1 MTENG
6 FDRVRILELVQ
17 GHLVELSE
25 GHCSITEESLDAEPD
40 PTVREVLAGLYLLS
54 QDLHYQRRKLTELG
68 SELLHIRKLEAV
80 GRLAAG
86 IAHEINT
93 PAQFVGDNLGFL
105 AQSVPGLI
113 DFARASRALVETLE
127 AGAPTDHVFPQA
139 RAAMKAAKLGF
150 ILDNVPSAI
159 EQAQEGLGRIARVV
173 RAMKEFSHPSKG
185 TKTATSLP
193 RAIETTVEVARNEWK
208 YVAHVQTSFEPEL
221 PDVPVLRDEFNQA
234 ILNLLVNAAH
244 AIEDA
249 QRSEPGTIA
258 ISVRRLDGCALIEI
272 EDDGIGM
279 PDGVMHRIFDPFFTT
294 KEVGR
299 GTGQGLGVVRSVIV
313 DKHGGA
319 VDVRS
324 EPGKGTRFTL
334 RIPLQP
340 PEAEAA

>member
-1 MTENG
+1 
-6 FDRVRILELVQ
+6 
-17 GHLVELSE
+17 
-25 GHCSITEESLDAEPD
+25 
-40 PTVREVLAGLYLLS
+40 
-54 QDLHYQRRKLTELG
+54 
-68 SELLHIRKLEAV
+68 
-80 GRLAAG
+80 
-86 IAHEINT
+86 
-93 PAQFVGDNLGFL
+93 
-105 AQSVPGLI
+105 
-113 DFARASRALVETLE
+113 
-127 AGAPTDHVFPQA
+127 
-139 RAAMKAAKLGF
+139 
-150 ILDNVPSAI
+150 
-159 EQAQEGLGRIARVV
+159 VV